1 MKGLILIMIL
11 CQIKKKE
18 NPKTLNIV
26 EIKNVVKNSF
36 PSTGSNL
43 SAHQQMSGSK
53 NYGTFIQ
60 WNSTQQREGRSLYP
74 LQHHGWN

>member
-1 MKGLILIMIL
+1 MKGLILTMIL

-18 NPKTLNIV
+18 NPKTINIV

-60 WNSTQQREGRSLYP
+60 WNSMQQRERRSLHP
-74 LQHHGWN
+74 LQQHG